1 MTRPEPRR
9 TGGRVRREPPRFRL
23 LEVTRVERLSP
34 RMVRVTLAGPELE
47 GFTTAL
53 PAASV
58 RLLLP
63 TPGAELVLPSWN
75 GNEFLLA
82 DGRRPIIR
90 TFTPLRFEPLALELE
105 LEIVVHGHGVASDWA
120 EAAEVGAPAAVS
132 GPGRGY
138 TLDAEAPAFVLA
150 GDETAIPAMTQ
161 LLEALPPDK
170 PVQVCIEVA
179 DPAARLPLPDH
190 PAASVEWLDLPEG
203 SPPGDALV
211 AAVRDLDIAGGARVW
226 VAGEAAAVQR
236 IRRHLFDQRGL
247 PRPQT
252 SLRGYWKHGRSGDQ
266 DGERPD

>member
-1 MTRPEPRR
+1 MTSSEPKATTSR
-9 TGGRVRREPPRFRL
+9 TRREPPRFRP
-23 LEVTRVERLSP
+23 LEVTRVHRLSP

-47 GFTTAL
+47 GFTTDL

-63 TPGAELVLPSWN
+63 EPGGELVLPSWK

-82 DGRRPIIR
+82 DGRRPTIR
-90 TFTPLRFEPLALELE
+90 TFTPRHFDPQALELD
-105 LEIVVHGHGVASDWA
+105 LEIVVHGRGVASGWA
-120 EAAEVGAPAAVS
+120 EAAGPRAQAAVS

-138 TLDAEAPAFVLA
+138 AIDTDAPAFVVA

-179 DPAARLPLPDH
+179 EPAARLPLPHH
-190 PAASVEWLDLPEG
+190 PSATVEWLDLPEG

-236 IRRHLFDQRGL
+236 IRRHLFDERRL

-252 SLRGYWKHGRSGDQ
+252 SVRGYWKDGRSGDQ
-266 DGERPD
+266 DGDRAD